1 MFSDRII
8 SMSYLHRNN
17 TRHIP
22 ANISDIPFLGAVY
35 ESRGK
40 ETCHNADV
48 VMLIP
53 KGRRCLLWFTT
64 LGVENVC
71 YMIDCM
77 HLNGNKHTLI
87 KHGNASILQTS
98 FASELSYGN
107 GTILRGTSVRHRG
120 DNLCAI
126 EDVYYYKGEK
136 TQTMPLTRRL
146 SILQQMFSTEI
157 NQFKYCKNQTVLATC
172 IMMEG
177 NVKPE
182 TILNTTNSL
191 PYQVKFVQYRY
202 VNRSETPVVN
212 VELDAISS
220 YTVSRNKNIYVQ
232 RPNYNS
238 RRVEN
243 VEDLVFIVKPDVQ
256 NDVYE
261 LYTYGDGIKDVFHG
275 YAGIQSYEASVMMNK
290 LFRKIKEND
299 NLDALEESDDE
310 EDFENVDEYKY
321 VKMNTTYRMVCKYM
335 HRINKWLP
343 QKLAHRSQRVATL
356 EKTSGL
362 GKTEK

>member
-1 MFSDRII
+1 
-8 SMSYLHRNN
+8 MSYLHKNN
-17 TRHIP
+17 TRHTP
-22 ANISDIPFLGAVY
+22 VDLSDIPFLGAVY

-64 LGVENVC
+64 LGVQNVC
-71 YMIDCM
+71 YMIECM
-77 HLNGNKHTLI
+77 HVNGNKHTLI
-87 KHGNASILQTS
+87 KHSNAIIIQTS

-107 GTILRGTSVRHRG
+107 GTILRGTSFRHKG

-136 TQTMPLTRRL
+136 TQTMPLTQRL

-157 NQFKYCKNQTVLATC
+157 NQFKYCKTQTVLATC
-172 IMMEG
+172 IMLEG
-177 NVKPE
+177 TVRPE
-182 TILNTTNSL
+182 TLIDTAESL

-202 VNRSETPVVN
+202 GKRGETPVVN
-212 VELDAISS
+212 VELDAIKS
-220 YTVSRNKNIYVQ
+220 YAVSRNKNIYVQ
-232 RPNYNS
+232 RPNRSNRHLES
-238 RRVEN
+238 IE
-243 VEDLVFIVKPDVQ
+243 ELVFTVRPDLQ
-256 NDVYE
+256 DDVYH
-261 LYTYGDGIKDVFHG
+261 LYTYGEGNKEVFHG

-321 VKMNTTYRMVCKYM
+321 VKMNTAYRMVCKYM
-335 HRINKWLP
+335 PRINKWLP
-343 QKLAHRSQRVATL
+343 QKLAHRTQHVATL
-356 EKTSGL
+356 EQTNGL
-362 GKTEK
+362 GKT

>member
-1 MFSDRII
+1 
-8 SMSYLHRNN
+8 
-17 TRHIP
+17 
-22 ANISDIPFLGAVY
+22 
-35 ESRGK
+35 
-40 ETCHNADV
+40 
-48 VMLIP
+48 
-53 KGRRCLLWFTT
+53 
-64 LGVENVC
+64 
-71 YMIDCM
+71 
-77 HLNGNKHTLI
+77 
-87 KHGNASILQTS
+87 
-98 FASELSYGN
+98 
-107 GTILRGTSVRHRG
+107 
-120 DNLCAI
+120 
-126 EDVYYYKGEK
+126 
-136 TQTMPLTRRL
+136 
-146 SILQQMFSTEI
+146 
-157 NQFKYCKNQTVLATC
+157 
-172 IMMEG
+172 MEG

-220 YTVSRNKNIYVQ
+220 YTVSRNKNIYGQ

-238 RRVEN
+238 RRVEK